1 MDAKPHYTPVN
12 EIHVETTEGAR
23 WKVALDLL
31 AGGGRVVYQ
40 GVGMTLSEALPGGR
54 SRIGDILRVEV
65 RTSWE
70 HVTQDRAKAELQS
83 AHEVIRDLLRSST
96 EFAAIVAERPATF
109 EIVGGDEKGWVTVAA
124 ETKDGLKWSP
134 GFGPEG

>member
-1 MDAKPHYTPVN
+1 MMSRTNCDGPCHAYYHNRIRRRLT
-12 EIHVETTEGAR
+12 
-23 WKVALDLL
+23 
-31 AGGGRVVYQ
+31 
-40 GVGMTLSEALPGGR
+40 GVHG
-54 SRIGDILRVEV
+54 
-65 RTSWE
+65 
-70 HVTQDRAKAELQS
+70 
-83 AHEVIRDLLRSST
+83 EVIRDLLRSST